1 MHCWNVAQKDTALRY
16 SVNTRMTH
24 EAAFNR
30 YRSELEDI
38 GIKTVEEFNR
48 IIHTAQSLE
57 CHERRKCLDIQRDGT
72 KMRKCLLR

>member
-30 YRSELEDI
+30 YRSELENI
-38 GIKTVEEFNR
+38 GIDTM
-48 IIHTAQSLE
+48 TE
-57 CHERRKCLDIQRDGT
+57 CPRAIYGIRKIPLKSPNMPLD
-72 KMRKCLLR
+72 